1 MIFLTD
7 HLILDA
13 ICDKVASNNFG
24 LFVGWSIG
32 SRDAVVSTLA
42 VQLGNAPFD
51 IDFFVEEL
59 IQLGWLTNETRIPH
73 FYSSQQNEHLAV
85 TPEGWLQWNHF
96 DGTYL
101 DEQGFSNSDEW
112 IAAEPFLNH
121 QYSGVEIFVSPPPS
135 LPTPKKKQRSILDH
149 WLPSIDEPTG
159 NEGMD

>member
-32 SRDAVVSTLA
+32 SRDAVASTLA
-42 VQLGNAPFD
+42 VQFRQSILD

-59 IQLGWLTNETRIPH
+59 IQLGWLTNKTRIPP
-73 FYSSQQNEHLAV
+73 FYSNQEQEQLAV
-85 TPEGWLQWNHF
+85 TPAGWLQWNHF

-121 QYSGVEIFVSPPPS
+121 QYSGVEIFVSPSQS
-135 LPTPKKKQRSILDH
+135 LPTQKKKQKSILDDWH
-149 WLPSIDEPTG
+149 PSVDETTG